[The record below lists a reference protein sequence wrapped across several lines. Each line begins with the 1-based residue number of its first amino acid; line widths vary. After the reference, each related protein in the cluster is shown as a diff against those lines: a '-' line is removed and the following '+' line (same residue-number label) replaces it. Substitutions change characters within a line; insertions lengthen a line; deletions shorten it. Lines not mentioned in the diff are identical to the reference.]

1 MNTEYEKAAQ
11 ARKGRKGRIAY
22 AAFSTQPLGVDI

>member
-11 ARKGRKGRIAY
+11 ARKGRIAY